1 MMVRV
6 FLLVA
11 TMFAATSVAETFDKV
26 GVKWC
31 DQMLAQYELC
41 LSGVTYK
48 KCEFVAQR
56 DKLSATYQ
64 QPGPA
69 GAYRGPRTY
78 STPAARCLAE
88 IQDLIAE
95 MRANVTVIKIAAKD
109 KETACLGIR
118 SIIINNSKSFCGK

>member
-1 MMVRV
+1 MIVRTY
-6 FLLVA
+6 LL
-11 TMFAATSVAETFDKV
+11 AALVLAASSEAIAFDKI

-31 DQMLAQYELC
+31 DEMLARYELC
-41 LSGVTYK
+41 LRAVTYK
-48 KCEFVAQR
+48 RCEFIAQR

-95 MRANVTVIKIAAKD
+95 MRANVMVIKIAAKD
-109 KETACLGIR
+109 KEKACAGIR
-118 SIIINNSKSFCGK
+118 SIITNNSRSLCGK